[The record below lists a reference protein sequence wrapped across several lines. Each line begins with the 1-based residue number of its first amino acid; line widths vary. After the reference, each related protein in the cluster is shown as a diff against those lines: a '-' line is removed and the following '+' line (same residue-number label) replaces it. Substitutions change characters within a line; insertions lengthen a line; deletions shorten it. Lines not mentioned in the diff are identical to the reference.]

1 MSTFPGPSLT
11 RYAFAKLTLLRRKV
25 TTRQLYLTHKSLTV
39 NSSIGNI
46 TRAGKAGFE
55 IHGLPEGT
63 VMTIEFEIEG
73 HKFIAINGGPLFKF
87 NPATAMDSA
96 HEHNFAFNEA
106 ISLMVGCEN
115 ALPMPS

>member
-1 MSTFPGPSLT
+1 
-11 RYAFAKLTLLRRKV
+11 
-25 TTRQLYLTHKSLTV
+25 
-39 NSSIGNI
+39 
-46 TRAGKAGFE
+46 
-55 IHGLPEGT
+55 
-63 VMTIEFEIEG
+63 MTIEFEIEG